1 MKRQRERVWG
11 GEGES
16 RKETQLIDERERKMD
31 NEGGL
36 NNTTQEGKKK

>member
-31 NEGGL
+31 KGGGL
-36 NNTTQEGKKK
+36 YNTTQEGKKK

>member
-16 RKETQLIDERERKMD
+16 RDERERKMD
-31 NEGGL
+31 KGGGGL
-36 NNTTQEGKKK
+36 YNTTQEGKKK